1 MTIRVAPL
9 RLLTLGLVFFFASAN
24 HLALGQGAKVTSPA
38 EPISDADRDHPKQR
52 EEWFMR
58 GRRVPGQSA
67 AALRHRAH
75 QQKIQMRARKSAAQN
90 TSATSLNAFNS
101 AWTPL
106 GPAPLASDASGSGL
120 QDYGFVSG
128 RATSVAIDPADS
140 TGNTVYIGGAYGG
153 VWKST
158 NAGSD
163 SQNPASITWTPVIDN
178 QPTLAVGSI
187 AIQPQLSNPDPTR
200 SVVLVGTGE
209 ANSSADSYY
218 GLGFLRSTDGGNTW
232 SLISTSDGG
241 ALSLKGLGATK
252 IAFSRAQTNTVVAS
266 LATAAAGFIDGAF
279 TQSTVRGLYT
289 STDAGLTWTH
299 QTPLDGT
306 VPIDPTSAT
315 AVVYNEAAATFYAAI
330 RFHGFYSSPD
340 GLHWTRITNQP
351 GGSVLSTTACPAV
364 STSVQTPCPM
374 YRGEFAVVP
383 GRNEM
388 YVWYVSIS
396 TATGQ
401 EVDRGIWRSID
412 GGNTWTRINEAGLTN
427 CGDVAGG
434 CGVQQGAYNL
444 ELAAVP
450 NGTATDLYAGAVN
463 LFKCTLANSSS
474 IGCTQSNASWLNLTH
489 VYGCSSIAKVHPDQ
503 HGIDFILA
511 SGKELMYFANDGGI
525 YRALD
530 GFVGLTTGSCA
541 GSNQFDSLNQ
551 KLGSMTQFV
560 SFSIDPNDA
569 NTILGGTQDNGSPAS
584 SQATT
589 NTPWINVNGGDGG
602 YNAITPSSH
611 LDWFVS
617 NPDVPPHGLEI
628 DHCSLGANCHTLDF
642 SRGAVV
648 TSSQLGGDDGGF
660 YFPYILDPQ
669 ADHELLVGTCRVWR
683 GGPSTS
689 AGTYTALSNNFEVGG
704 SSICTGGE
712 VNQVRALAAGGPKDS
727 SGFSNVIYA
736 GTDGLGPLESFGSGL
751 PPGGRVFI
759 TTNAAGGPGTFV
771 ERTQNI
777 NPNSY
782 PVSSIAIDTSDPTG
796 QTAYVAIMGFGAPH
810 VWQTTNAGQT
820 WTDFTGNL
828 PDAPANSLVVD
839 PGTDPTTGTIFVGTD
854 VGVFSSSTA
863 SSNWTE
869 VGPLVPDASGFLPNV
884 PVTALRMFTSPGT
897 KKLRA
902 STYGRGIWE
911 NVLLSFPDYGI
922 TISNSPQITF
932 PATN

>member
-1 MTIRVAPL
+1 
-9 RLLTLGLVFFFASAN
+9 
-24 HLALGQGAKVTSPA
+24 
-38 EPISDADRDHPKQR
+38 
-52 EEWFMR
+52 
-58 GRRVPGQSA
+58 
-67 AALRHRAH
+67 
-75 QQKIQMRARKSAAQN
+75 
-90 TSATSLNAFNS
+90 
-101 AWTPL
+101 
-106 GPAPLASDASGSGL
+106 
-120 QDYGFVSG
+120 
-128 RATSVAIDPADS
+128 IDPA
-140 TGNTVYIGGAYGG
+140 
-153 VWKST
+153 
-158 NAGSD
+158 
-163 SQNPASITWTPVIDN
+163 
-178 QPTLAVGSI
+178 
-187 AIQPQLSNPDPTR
+187 
-200 SVVLVGTGE
+200 
-209 ANSSADSYY
+209 SA
-218 GLGFLRSTDGGNTW
+218 
-232 SLISTSDGG
+232 
-241 ALSLKGLGATK
+241 A
-252 IAFSRAQTNTVVAS
+252 
-266 LATAAAGFIDGAF
+266 
-279 TQSTVRGLYT
+279 
-289 STDAGLTWTH
+289 
-299 QTPLDGT
+299 
-306 VPIDPTSAT
+306 

-351 GGSVLSTTACPAV
+351 GGSVLRTTACPAV

-736 GTDGLGPLESFGSGL
+736 GTDGLGPLDSSGSGL
-751 PPGGRVFI
+751 PPGGRVFV
-759 TTNAAGGPGTFV
+759 TTNAAGGPGTF
-771 ERTQNI
+771 
-777 NPNSY
+777 
-782 PVSSIAIDTSDPTG
+782 
-796 QTAYVAIMGFGAPH
+796 
-810 VWQTTNAGQT
+810 
-820 WTDFTGNL
+820 
-828 PDAPANSLVVD
+828 
-839 PGTDPTTGTIFVGTD
+839 
-854 VGVFSSSTA
+854 
-863 SSNWTE
+863 
-869 VGPLVPDASGFLPNV
+869 
-884 PVTALRMFTSPGT
+884 
-897 KKLRA
+897 
-902 STYGRGIWE
+902 
-911 NVLLSFPDYGI
+911 
-922 TISNSPQITF
+922 
-932 PATN
+932 